1 MRATLLTFSLS
12 LICSLN
18 ARADLLLIV
27 NADNPVAS
35 LERKQVVDIYMGR
48 DSSFPNQHPA
58 HTLDVESGDLRAEFY
73 KTLTG
78 KTEAQVDAYW
88 ATLIFAGR
96 MSPPQKLSDEAAVI
110 KAVKSNR
117 DAIGYVSR
125 QALPSGVK
133 VVMELSQQ

>member
-1 MRATLLTFSLS
+1 MRTGLLTFSLWLACCLS
-12 LICSLN
+12 
-18 ARADLLLIV
+18 AQADLLLIV
-27 NADNPVAS
+27 NTANPIEN

-48 DSSFPNQHPA
+48 ASAFPNQRPA
-58 HTLDVESGDLRAEFY
+58 HTLDVESGDLRASFY
-73 KTLTG
+73 KALTG

-110 KAVKSNR
+110 KTVKANR

-125 QALPSGVK
+125 QALPAGVK
-133 VVMELSQQ
+133 IVMELNTP